1 MQTYLARALAR
12 CSSSSFAFAGIGAD
26 TTGGGMVALAPPFLD
41 RLVVLPSM
49 PSSKRLAPDLVGAGG
64 EGSLP
69 EAGNGAA
76 AGAVAEAA
84 AALAEAAAAVGGA
97 HEI

>member
-1 MQTYLARALAR
+1 
-12 CSSSSFAFAGIGAD
+12 
-26 TTGGGMVALAPPFLD
+26 MVALAPPFLD

-76 AGAVAEAA
+76 AGAVAEAVG
-84 AALAEAAAAVGGA
+84 ALAEAAAALAEAVGAVGGA

>member
-1 MQTYLARALAR
+1 M
-12 CSSSSFAFAGIGAD
+12 
-26 TTGGGMVALAPPFLD
+26 ALAPPFLD

-49 PSSKRLAPDLVGAGG
+49 PSSKRLAPDSVGAGG

-84 AALAEAAAAVGGA
+84 AALAEAVGALAEAVGALAEAAAAVSGA

>member
-1 MQTYLARALAR
+1 
-12 CSSSSFAFAGIGAD
+12 
-26 TTGGGMVALAPPFLD
+26 MVALAPPFLD

-76 AGAVAEAA
+76 AVGAVAEAA
-84 AALAEAAAAVGGA
+84 AALAEAVGAVGGA

>member
-1 MQTYLARALAR
+1 M
-12 CSSSSFAFAGIGAD
+12 
-26 TTGGGMVALAPPFLD
+26 ALAPPFLD
-41 RLVVLPSM
+41 RLVAYP
-49 PSSKRLAPDLVGAGG
+49 AVGAGG

-76 AGAVAEAA
+76 AGAVAEAVG
-84 AALAEAAAAVGGA
+84 ALAEAAAALAEAVGAVGGA